1 MQLTMGKALALIFT
15 GCGIMLLCN
24 FCIFFLVDNVRK
36 NRNRNR
42 GSIIRKRSNR
52 RKSVSF
58 TNPLVK
64 QTVGQSNP
72 SPGEEIEMVDLGS
85 SRAQSNPP
93 PPAPTPLPPSRPT
106 STIPPQ
112 PMAERVRAKEP
123 ASQHQHG
130 IAVCLQ
136 VGTRSPD
143 TKAVQPTYS
152 GLTFFNEVYLIYS
165 ISDQQQLDAAGKP
178 RSGRSEVS

>member
-1 MQLTMGKALALIFT
+1 MGKALALIFT
-15 GCGIMLLCN
+15 GCGIMLLLN

-52 RKSVSF
+52 RKLVSF

-85 SRAQSNPP
+85 SKAQSNPP
-93 PPAPTPLPPSRPT
+93 PLLLLLCHQDQRAPYHLSQCVQLQSSTWQNLPNR
-106 STIPPQ
+106 
-112 PMAERVRAKEP
+112 
-123 ASQHQHG
+123 
-130 IAVCLQ
+130 L
-136 VGTRSPD
+136 
-143 TKAVQPTYS
+143 
-152 GLTFFNEVYLIYS
+152 F
-165 ISDQQQLDAAGKP
+165 
-178 RSGRSEVS
+178 

>member
-1 MQLTMGKALALIFT
+1 MGKALALIFT

-42 GSIIRKRSNR
+42 GSIIRKRSTR
-52 RKSVSF
+52 RKSISF
-58 TNPLVK
+58 ANPLVK
-64 QTVGQSNP
+64 QTAGQSNP

-93 PPAPTPLPPSRPT
+93 PPAPTPLPSRPT

-112 PMAERVRAKEP
+112 PMRPAPILNVAKPAKQAVLKPSRVAP
-123 ASQHQHG
+123 AIPTLPTTKINFPTVPPPMPPLSM
-130 IAVCLQ
+130 VRSMS
-136 VGTRSPD
+136 TR
-143 TKAVQPTYS
+143 QPHRYS
-152 GLTFFNEVYLIYS
+152 CYKTFTILLF
-165 ISDQQQLDAAGKP
+165 
-178 RSGRSEVS
+178 

>member
-42 GSIIRKRSNR
+42 GSIIRKRSTR

-93 PPAPTPLPPSRPT
+93 PLLLLLCRHQDQRAPYHLNQCVQLQS
-106 STIPPQ
+106 STWQ
-112 PMAERVRAKEP
+112 NLLNR
-123 ASQHQHG
+123 
-130 IAVCLQ
+130 L
-136 VGTRSPD
+136 
-143 TKAVQPTYS
+143 
-152 GLTFFNEVYLIYS
+152 F
-165 ISDQQQLDAAGKP
+165 
-178 RSGRSEVS
+178 

>member
-24 FCIFFLVDNVRK
+24 FCIFFLVDNVRR

-93 PPAPTPLPPSRPT
+93 PPCSYSFAAIQTNEHHTTSANASSSNPQRGKTCQTGCFETKQSCSCYPHTPNDQNKLSYGPTPYA
-106 STIPPQ
+106 STFYGQ
-112 PMAERVRAKEP
+112 KYVYETAT
-123 ASQHQHG
+123 
-130 IAVCLQ
+130 Q
-136 VGTRSPD
+136 VFM
-143 TKAVQPTYS
+143 
-152 GLTFFNEVYLIYS
+152 L
-165 ISDQQQLDAAGKP
+165 
-178 RSGRSEVS
+178 

>member
-42 GSIIRKRSNR
+42 GSIIRKRSTR

-72 SPGEEIEMVDLGS
+72 SPREEIEMVDLGS

-112 PMAERVRAKEP
+112 PMRPAPILNVAKPAKQAVLKPSRVAP
-123 ASQHQHG
+123 A
-130 IAVCLQ
+130 I
-136 VGTRSPD
+136 P
-143 TKAVQPTYS
+143 KQPTTNISFPTLPPPMPPLSMVRSMSTRQPHRYS
-152 GLTFFNEVYLIYS
+152 CYKTFTILLF
-165 ISDQQQLDAAGKP
+165 
-178 RSGRSEVS
+178 